1 MIPLALLPFA
11 SSGGDQVANPITFG
25 TITNIEEI
33 IRLQNVQF
41 TTLSKRLAVDVLTK
55 MIPLTPDFAGR
66 PTLKAN

>member
-33 IRLQNVQF
+33 IRLQNVDISQHY
-41 TTLSKRLAVDVLTK
+41 ADVWQ
-55 MIPLTPDFAGR
+55 
-66 PTLKAN
+66 